1 METFRVMLPRREQTT
16 VELLENGYVHISQ
29 YDSSSDEDAVVS
41 IHVDD
46 LPQLIE
52 LLQNAVDE
60 SNVPV

>member
-16 VELLENGYVHISQ
+16 VELHENGYVHISQ
-29 YDSSSDEDAVVS
+29 YDSSEGEDAVIS
-41 IHVDD
+41 LHVDD

-60 SNVPV
+60 NNVPV

>member
-1 METFRVMLPRREQTT
+1 METFRVMLPKREQTI

-29 YDSSSDEDAVVS
+29 YDFSSDEDAVIS

-52 LLQNAVDE
+52 LLQSAVDE

>member
-1 METFRVMLPRREQTT
+1 MLPKREQTI

>member
-1 METFRVMLPRREQTT
+1 METFRVMLPKREQTI